1 MEIKNKDLERQL
13 CDFTI
18 EYTCNQLKILIK
30 QASENEKDFDDNLL
44 KNLQQITF
52 AYDYIDE
59 VEELEVDFPLH
70 NKKQDFLDALDK
82 IKSSKNIIQKECYL
96 GHLYNT
102 YSNYCDKCGHVYDY
116 LKRNNLCKYL
126 LTEITKF
133 YNVSNPS
140 DEYNKLKSIVGIWIT
155 TLNTFNCKNK
165 EGVSKEF
172 HSQLEEI

>member
-1 MEIKNKDLERQL
+1 MEIKNKNLERQL

-18 EYTCNQLKILIK
+18 EYTCNQLKSLIK
-30 QASENEKDFDDNLL
+30 QASENDKDFDDNLL
-44 KNLQQITF
+44 KDLQQITF

-102 YSNYCDKCGHVYDY
+102 
-116 LKRNNLCKYL
+116 
-126 LTEITKF
+126 
-133 YNVSNPS
+133 
-140 DEYNKLKSIVGIWIT
+140 
-155 TLNTFNCKNK
+155 
-165 EGVSKEF
+165 
-172 HSQLEEI
+172 